1 MSYAQNKSNARRFIQ
16 EVFNEGK
23 LEDAKMLLTPDII
36 YHGVFEE
43 VRGLEDFKQW
53 IAEDRRAFPD
63 AQFTIV
69 DDFGEQNKV
78 AIRWIMKGTHE
89 KDFAD
94 LPASHEKFETHG
106 ADIFHFE
113 KDKIKEAWT
122 IFDALTPA
130 LQLGI
135 VERVQP
141 LESDK

>member
-1 MSYAQNKSNARRFIQ
+1 MSFAQNKSIARRFIQ

-63 AQFTIV
+63 AQFTVV
-69 DDFGEQNKV
+69 DEFGEQNKV
-78 AIRWIMKGTHE
+78 AIRWIMKATHE
-89 KDFAD
+89 KEIAG
-94 LPASHEKFETHG
+94 LQASHEKFETHG

-135 VERVQP
+135 VEKV
-141 LESDK
+141 